1 MTTPV
6 LNAVTEKEFQQQV
19 VALARV
25 CGWRTYY
32 THDSRRSPFGFP
44 DLCMVRP
51 PRLIMAELKS
61 ERGKLSPQQIE
72 WLADLRC
79 IYAVE
84 VYLWRPS
91 DFDDIVAALAREAV
105 T

>member
-44 DLCMVRP
+44 DLCLVRP

-72 WLADLRC
+72 WLADLSRIAC
-79 IYAVE
+79 VE
-84 VYLWRPS
+84 CWVWRPS
-91 DFDDIVAALAREAV
+91 DWDRIVAALAREAV
-105 T
+105 